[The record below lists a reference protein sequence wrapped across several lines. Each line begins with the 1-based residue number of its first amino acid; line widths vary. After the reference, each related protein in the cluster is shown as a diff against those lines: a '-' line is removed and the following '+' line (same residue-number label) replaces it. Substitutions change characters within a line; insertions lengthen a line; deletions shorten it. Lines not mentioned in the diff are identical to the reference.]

1 MTCNEVAP
9 MPWVSTRCSGK
20 QKELEHPGDLG
31 HNPLP
36 ALPPPVT
43 LGPRFNL
50 SFFPHTV
57 V

>member
-1 MTCNEVAP
+1 MAQ
-9 MPWVSTRCSGK
+9 VSTRGSGK

-31 HNPLP
+31 RNPLF
-36 ALPPPVT
+36 ALLPPVT

-57 V
+57 I